1 MRDNLQFTIS
11 CFLSLILIAFSLI
24 ACKKGEPPQPTP
36 IVKREVVKSP
46 SPQPPPQ
53 EVTPVVEPVPAGL
66 KQGVEE
72 KAEETTAEWKKRN
85 PFKPFVS
92 KALERAPEVA
102 EPKVPLQRFDMGQL
116 KLVAIIWGINSPT
129 AMVEAPD
136 GKGYI
141 VKKGDL
147 IGNRNGVV
155 ARVERDKVI
164 VEERFKNYL
173 GEVQTQEIELKLP
186 QPEGGLL

>member
-1 MRDNLQFTIS
+1 MRKGVGNLQFTIS
-11 CFLSLILIAFSLI
+11 CFLSLTLIAFSLV
-24 ACKKGEPPQPTP
+24 ACKKGESPQPTP
-36 IVKREVVKSP
+36 IVKREVAKP
-46 SPQPPPQ
+46 LPPQPPPQ
-53 EVTPVVEPVPAGL
+53 EVTPIV
-66 KQGVEE
+66 KVEE
-72 KAEETTAEWKKRN
+72 KVEATEWKKRN
-85 PFKPFVS
+85 PFRPFVV
-92 KALERAPEVA
+92 KALERAPEVT
-102 EPKVPLQRFDMGQL
+102 EPRVPLQRFDMGQL
-116 KLVAIIWGINSPT
+116 KLVAIIWGIDSPT

-155 ARVERDKVI
+155 VRVERDKVI

-173 GEVQTQEIELKLP
+173 GEVQTQKIELKLP